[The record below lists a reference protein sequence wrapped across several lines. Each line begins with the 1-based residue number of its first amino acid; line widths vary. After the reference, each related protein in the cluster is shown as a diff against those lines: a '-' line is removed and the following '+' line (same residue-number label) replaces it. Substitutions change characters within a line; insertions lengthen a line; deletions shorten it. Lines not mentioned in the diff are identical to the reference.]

1 MGVATGIHTGS
12 TAIGLTGWALANP
25 TGAGLTR
32 WTGNTT
38 EAAVVVVI
46 AQISAGA
53 TAAAGRSPGAASA
66 TGAAIVGVVAQIS
79 AGATTAAGR
88 GSGAASA
95 TGAAVLNIRSRVNAG
110 SAAGY
115 LTGRA
120 LQLTLSAGAE
130 LTCRAGVAAGATV
143 VVTGSGV
150 DADAVASGLT

>member
-1 MGVATGIHTGS
+1 MATTRTVFGV
-12 TAIGLTGWALANP
+12 
-25 TGAGLTR
+25 
-32 WTGNTT
+32 
-38 EAAVVVVI
+38 V
-46 AQISAGA
+46 AQIFAGA
-53 TAAAGRSPGAASA
+53 TAAAGRGSGADSA
-66 TGAAIVGVVAQIS
+66 TGTTVVGIVAQIS

-88 GSGAASA
+88 GSRADSA
-95 TGAAVLNIRSRVNAG
+95 TGAAVLKIRSRVNAG

-120 LQLTLSAGAE
+120 LLSTLSAGAE